1 MSLMDALLLTLINTI
16 ACLVFPKLVSVILAK
31 KTKPTTS
38 TQADVVTNETGSG
51 APSFS
56 QVS

>member
-1 MSLMDALLLTLINTI
+1 MNLMDGLLLTLINTV

-31 KTKPTTS
+31 KSNS
-38 TQADVVTNETGSG
+38 TASSPVNVTTNETGSG
-51 APSFS
+51 VPNFS